1 MPNCDCVTDEDLRA
15 FLLGDLPE
23 HLARTI
29 ASHLETCPACD
40 TAAQRLDDLTD
51 TLIRSLQQALASGV
65 DRPTPPP
72 RGETAT
78 LQRNSGA
85 LPRPAE
91 GPEARR
97 RRVGGYEL
105 LEELGRGGMGVV
117 YKARQL
123 SPNRLVALKMILAGG
138 YTEPNRRARFF
149 AEGEATARLQHPNIV
164 QIFDMGE
171 HDGLPFLALEY
182 VDGGSLADQLKR
194 APQPPRQAAA
204 LVQTLALAIHHAHQH
219 SVVHRDLKPANV
231 MLGEDGQPK
240 ITDFGLS
247 RHERPGLTATG
258 DILGTP
264 SSMAPEQAA
273 GGRQLVGPAADIWA
287 LGAIL
292 YECLTGRPP
301 FQAATH
307 LETLEQVCTQE
318 PVAPVQ
324 LQGRTPGDLST
335 ICLKCLEKDP
345 SRRYASA
352 HELADDLRRFLQGE
366 VIRARPVR
374 AVERMWRWCQ
384 RKPAL
389 AALLASAGA
398 LVVVTV
404 VVSAVSAWRLG
415 VEAERSRQA
424 ERNATE
430 RLFKSTLT
438 GAQALRKS
446 GEMGQRFGSLAALEE
461 AVGIARSLGVLD
473 DHLLEL
479 RKEAVACLTL
489 ADLRVA
495 ADWELRTFG
504 DHPWSRQA
512 AFDARFERYACPDE
526 QGNISIR
533 EAADNR
539 EIVLLP
545 GLGGKAS
552 WVEPRF
558 SPNDRFLA
566 AVYFTDGGPARFV
579 LWELL
584 GTGQARKLGPVENV
598 WSYAFSADG
607 RQLALRQPDGS
618 ILLHDLSKGE
628 QKSLHS
634 LPPWRFMAFRPDG
647 RQLACTAYEDVQILD
662 IETDQIVRRLYLPDE
677 PKSVA
682 WSPDGRL
689 LAVGCDDRNVHVW
702 DAMSGRL
709 ESLLE
714 GHQRYVTAVAF
725 SPDGELLASASLD
738 GTTRLWDP
746 VSGRPLVTAPGMCLN
761 FSSDGRGLGFCRE
774 SHFGWW
780 EVADG
785 RECRVLHHGR
795 VGNRTARLPYK
806 GPDGLD
812 FSPEGRL
819 LASAS
824 GDGVRLWDVASRQE
838 AAFLNAGHHEAVVF
852 HPDGTRLYT
861 FGRTGLRCWP
871 IRPDSRGAGSLR
883 IGPPEVLGSP
893 REQGGWFRGAR
904 SADGSLIASGDHLNG
919 DHDRL
924 FLFSPERPTERA
936 VLDNRSKFARIALS
950 PDGRWVAAGLM
961 GARSDQGIQVW
972 EAHTG
977 RLEWSLACEQIYVLF
992 SPDSAWLL
1000 GGGAADYRAWK
1011 TGSWEPG
1018 LIIRRDRRE
1027 LYAGQAGFRP
1037 DGGVLAVP
1045 RSLHDVQLVDFAT
1058 GREIATLPAP
1068 DRACIDDWLC
1078 FSPDGSLL
1086 ATAAESHSV
1095 HLWDIGAIGEQL
1107 KALGLGSDLLP
1118 GSPARPPGG
1127 APSTVRVF
1135 QELYEAE
1142 HLTVSNAAV
1151 SWFLVEDMRRSTR
1164 QHWSNDRYLVCAANK
1179 GNFVELQ
1186 VEVPETG
1193 RYRLAVCLARSW
1205 NFGLVQVSLDGRE
1218 IGEPF
1223 DGLQGSAPMA
1233 ERVEYG
1239 TFELRE
1245 GPHRLRF
1252 TAVDKNPKS
1261 PEYCMGIDYVQ
1272 LTPVETPSAKVP
1284 GDN

>member
-1 MPNCDCVTDEDLRA
+1 MPRRECVSAEDLRA
-15 FLLGDLPE
+15 YVLGTLPE
-23 HLARTI
+23 PVAGSVDR
-29 ASHLETCPACD
+29 HLETCPDCED
-40 TAAQRLDDLTD
+40 AARRLDELADP
-51 TLIRSLQQALASGV
+51 LICSLQRALAPAA

-72 RGETAT
+72 GGGASTPSGDGET
-78 LQRNSGA
+78 
-85 LPRPAE
+85 LPGPAE
-91 GPEARR
+91 GGPEGRPR
-97 RRVGGYEL
+97 CVRGYEL

-138 YTEPNRRARFF
+138 YAEPSRRARFF
-149 AEGEATARLQHPNIV
+149 AEGDATARLQHPNIV
-164 QIFDMGE
+164 QIFGMGE

-182 VDGGSLADQLKR
+182 VGGGSLADRLQGV
-194 APQPPRQAAA
+194 PQPPRQAAA
-204 LVQTLALAIHHAHQH
+204 LVETLARAVHHAHEH
-219 SVVHRDLKPANV
+219 GVVHRDLKPANV
-231 MLGEDGQPK
+231 LLGEDGQPK
-240 ITDFGLS
+240 VTDFGLA

-258 DILGTP
+258 EILGTP
-264 SSMAPEQAA
+264 SAMAPEQAA
-273 GGRQLVGPAADIWA
+273 GGRQPVGPSADVWA

-301 FQAATH
+301 FRAATP

-324 LQGRTPGDLST
+324 LQGRTPRDLSI

-352 HELADDLRRFLQGE
+352 QELADDLHRFLQGE

-374 AVERMWRWCQ
+374 AVERVWRWCRRQ
-384 RKPAL
+384 PGL
-389 AALLASAGA
+389 AALLASAITLA
-398 LVVVTV
+398 VVTV

-415 VEAERSRQA
+415 VEADRARRA
-424 ERNATE
+424 ERDATE

-438 GAQALRKS
+438 RAQALRKS

-479 RKEAVACLTL
+479 RNEAVACLTL

-495 ADWELRTFG
+495 ADWESPALE
-504 DHPWSRQA
+504 DDPWSRQA
-512 AFDARFERYACPDE
+512 AFDARFERYACPDQ

-533 EAADNR
+533 EAAGHR
-539 EIVLLP
+539 EIVLLL
-545 GLGGKAS
+545 GLGGKVTT
-552 WVEPRF
+552 VEPRF
-558 SPNDRFLA
+558 SPDDRFLA
-566 AVYFTDGGPARFV
+566 AVYHTAGGPARFV

-584 GTGQARKLGPVENV
+584 ETGPARKLGPVDHV

-607 RQLALRQPDGS
+607 RQLAVRQPDGS
-618 ILLHDLSKGE
+618 ILLHDLSNGE
-628 QKSLHS
+628 QKSLRS
-634 LPPWRFMAFRPDG
+634 NPPWGVMAFHPDG

-662 IETDQIVRRLYLPDE
+662 LQTDQIVRRFYLPDE

-689 LAVGCDDRNVHVW
+689 LAIGCDDRNVHVW
-702 DAMSGRL
+702 DVASGRL
-709 ESLLE
+709 HSLLE

-725 SPDGELLASASLD
+725 SPDGEVLASASLD

-746 VSGRPLVTAPGMCLN
+746 VGGRPLVTAPGMCLN
-761 FSSDGRGLGFCRE
+761 FSSDGRRLSFCRE

-785 RECRVLHHGR
+785 RECRLLHHGR
-795 VGNRTARLPYK
+795 VGNRVPRLPYK

-838 AAFLNAGHHEAVVF
+838 VAFLNAGHHEAVVF

-871 IRPDSRGAGSLR
+871 IRPDGRGPGSLR

-893 REQGGWFRGAR
+893 GELDWFRGAR
-904 SADGSLIASGDHLNG
+904 SADGSLIASGDHL
-919 DHDRL
+919 DDQRDRL
-924 FLFSPERPTERA
+924 SLFSPERPAERT
-936 VLDNRSKFARIALS
+936 VLGNRSKFARIAVS
-950 PDGRWVAAGLM
+950 PDGRWVAAGLL
-961 GARSDQGIQVW
+961 GARPDMGVQVW
-972 EAHTG
+972 DARTG

-1018 LIIRRDRRE
+1018 PIIPRDRRE
-1027 LYAGQAGFRP
+1027 TYAGQAGFRP
-1037 DGGVLAVP
+1037 DGRVLAVP
-1045 RSLHDVQLVDFAT
+1045 RSLHHVQLLDFAT
-1058 GREIATLPAP
+1058 CREIATLPAP

-1086 ATAAESHSV
+1086 AMAAESHSV
-1095 HLWDIGAIGEQL
+1095 QLWDLGAIGERL
-1107 KALGLGSDLLP
+1107 KDLGLGSDLLP
-1118 GSPARPPGG
+1118 DAPARPPGG
-1127 APSTVRVF
+1127 APPRVRVF
-1135 QELYEAE
+1135 QDLYEGE
-1142 HLTVSNAAV
+1142 HLTVAEATV
-1151 SWFLVEDMRRSTR
+1151 PWFLVEDMKR
-1164 QHWSNDRYLVCAANK
+1164 QGRHWSNDRYLICEANQ
-1179 GNFVELQ
+1179 GDFVELQ
-1186 VEVPETG
+1186 VDVPETG

-1205 NFGLVQVSLDGRE
+1205 NFGLVQVSLDGPK

-1223 DGLQGSAPMA
+1223 DGLGEAARPP
-1233 ERVEYG
+1233 EKIEYG
-1239 TFELRE
+1239 TFDLRE

-1252 TAVDKNPKS
+1252 AAVDKNPKS
-1261 PEYCMGIDYVQ
+1261 AGYCMGIDYVQ
-1272 LTPVETPSAKVP
+1272 LAPVQTPPAPVP
-1284 GDN
+1284 GKR